1 MTHSQP
7 LAFRWCFPSTS
18 DHRTVPPQPNR
29 LCRQPT
35 TQRLPEHPSSI
46 SQNSTGPQLASHH
59 HDVNV
64 NSASRVLT
72 SDSLFGHKQNRTRY
86 WIRLVTAPVPEIPAL
101 EQWIL
106 EVFLSRKIAEP
117 MTFKFSCSLDA
128 PWDHPCC

>member
-1 MTHSQP
+1 MHY
-7 LAFRWCFPSTS
+7 LA
-18 DHRTVPPQPNR
+18 
-29 LCRQPT
+29 LPT

-72 SDSLFGHKQNRTRY
+72 SDSLFGHKQNRTRS

-106 EVFLSRKIAEP
+106 ERWHLETVNTNGAWVASRPGCDSPSAIQ
-117 MTFKFSCSLDA
+117 CQL
-128 PWDHPCC
+128 

>member
-1 MTHSQP
+1 MPTVHYRVLRGFQNIQAPYPKIAQDLNWHLTTMMSMSIVHHG
-7 LAFRWCFPSTS
+7 FSRRIHFSGTS
-18 DHRTVPPQPNR
+18 R
-29 LCRQPT
+29 
-35 TQRLPEHPSSI
+35 
-46 SQNSTGPQLASHH
+46 TGPDPGS
-59 HDVNV
+59 
-64 NSASRVLT
+64 
-72 SDSLFGHKQNRTRY
+72 